1 MILLDTNVLSELM
14 RATPS
19 AAVEH
24 WLSAQ
29 PGTSLFISAI
39 TEAELRYG
47 AALLPSGKRRSA
59 LIAAIHDMLEED
71 FVGRI
76 LPFDRGAAQAF
87 ATIAADRRGAGRPIS
102 QADAQIAAI
111 ARSRG
116 ASLATRN
123 LPDFDGCGIEII
135 DPWHA
140 TPPAAYSTPGTPIA

>member
-14 RATPS
+14 RPAPDP
-19 AAVEH
+19 AVEQ

-29 PGTSLFISAI
+29 PDASLFISAI

-47 AALLPSGKRRSA
+47 AALLPGGKRRVA
-59 LIAAIHDMLEED
+59 LTAEIDGMMEED
-71 FVGRI
+71 FDGRI
-76 LPFDRGAAQAF
+76 LPFDRRAAQAF
-87 ATIAADRRGAGRPIS
+87 AAIAADRRQAGRPIS

-123 LPDFDGCGIEII
+123 VADFDGCGVEVIN
-135 DPWHA
+135 PWSVA
-140 TPPAAYSTPGTPIA
+140 